1 MDHSNHIRGVL
12 LEHWKRKGKM
22 HGIIDGTIWL
32 NFMVCGCCWQEQD
45 AHMEKLAAD
54 AAAETAAEAKVLLM
68 NSLISVTILKQSSY
82 VGCHIGSAK
91 FRFSLNL
98 HGEFYMHMQ
107 FYDFA
112 EFSLVQNVVFLFSPG
127 QSRWW
132 VGGNWWWF
140 QEESGREKRRSS
152 CAIGFEN
159 PRETHPRKGFQT
171 QRETHPQSCSISN
184 GGTKAT
190 NIDSS

>member
-1 MDHSNHIRGVL
+1 
-12 LEHWKRKGKM
+12 
-22 HGIIDGTIWL
+22 
-32 NFMVCGCCWQEQD
+32 MVCGCCWQEQD

-68 NSLISVTILKQSSY
+68 NTLISVTTLKQSSY
-82 VGCHIGSAK
+82 VSCHIGSAK

-98 HGEFYMHMQ
+98 HGREVIIFVFDCTPAVHHGESYMHMQ
-107 FYDFA
+107 FYDFT
-112 EFSLVQNVVFLFSPG
+112 EFSLVQTVVFLFSPG
-127 QSRWW
+127 KSRWW

-140 QEESGREKRRSS
+140 QEECGREKRRSS
-152 CAIGFEN
+152 CTIGFEN

-190 NIDSS
+190 NIHSS